1 MCSNI
6 SSPRFQHFK
15 YPKSKCSQRVAFFGK
30 LENDQAPG
38 GPKRATSE
46 IACDLLV
53 DAECFG
59 NVSMLFAAD
68 DISSEEKIILRSYLK
83 TTGAIAGCQQVRK
96 TIGACCFG
104 FRVVHGK
111 MSSSYLEGC
120 LPCHKCLAA
129 ALAKQVTPACLEMRR
144 RGGAYLHNVQSLT
157 AAAAATAAASA
168 AVAAAAAVAIER

>member
-15 YPKSKCSQRVAFFGK
+15 YSKSKCSQRVAFFGK

-120 LPCHKCLAA
+120 LPVL
-129 ALAKQVTPACLEMRR
+129 QRR
-144 RGGAYLHNVQSLT
+144 RHNVQSPT
-157 AAAAATAAASA
+157 AAAAAAAASA
-168 AVAAAAAVAIER
+168 AVAATAAVAIER